1 MLGIDIIEIARVKQA
16 VDAVHGPRFIEKVFT
31 SKEQAYCCTG
41 KVKYN
46 SLAARFAGKEAVAK
60 ALGTGFQGI
69 AWKDI
74 EIVND
79 KSGKPIVVLH
89 NTAQLRA
96 QELAIKEVHISLS
109 HTHTLAFA
117 SCYLTK

>member
-16 VDAVHGPRFIEKVFT
+16 VDADHGQRFLERVFT
-31 SKEQAYCCTG
+31 DKERAYCCQGT
-41 KVKYN
+41 VKYN

-60 ALGTGFQGI
+60 ALGTGFQGVS
-69 AWKDI
+69 WKDI
-74 EIVND
+74 EIIND
-79 KSGKPIVVLH
+79 EHGKPRVFLY
-89 NTAQLRA
+89 NMAQRRA
-96 QELAIKEVHISLS
+96 QTLAVKEVHISLS